1 MRSLLRVEATRLRWR
16 RAIVLLLVAAVA
28 VPALI
33 FAATAWNTRPVSEGE
48 RDQIL
53 SERYAA
59 KEVRRCERDPANFL
73 YPEPNSQDAEV
84 VTAACEAQIL
94 DWYGGRSTLLL
105 DQEVRAG
112 SVLGVVA
119 VVGLLML
126 LVGTTF
132 VGHDWNSGSMSNQL
146 LFEPRRSRVWAAKA
160 LVVLA
165 TGTLVAGLV
174 LAAYWTGLWVLAGSR
189 GLPTG
194 GGVVGDGFE
203 LVLRSA
209 VLAGAAALG
218 GYALTMLFRSTVATI
233 GVLFAVSV
241 VGGTLIGLLNSG
253 GPDSSQRWQPQTHL
267 AGWVTNEARYYDE
280 SSLPEECLSGRR
292 VRGVDC
298 DGEQVVT
305 AADAGAY
312 LGLLL
317 LGAGAV
323 SLVSYRRRDVP

>member
-33 FAATAWNTRPVSEGE
+33 FATTAWNTRPVSEAE
-48 RDQIL
+48 QDQIL

-59 KEVRRCERDPANFL
+59 KEVRRCERDPGNFL
-73 YPEPNSQDAEV
+73 YPEPTSQDAEV

-94 DWYGGRSTLLL
+94 EWYGGRSTLLL
-105 DQEVRAG
+105 DQEVREG
-112 SVLGVVA
+112 SVLGVAA

-160 LVVLA
+160 LVVLGV
-165 TGTLVAGLV
+165 GTLVAGLV
-174 LAAYWTGLWVLAGSR
+174 LAAYWAGLWVLAGSR
-189 GLPTG
+189 DLPTG

-203 LVLRSA
+203 MVLRSA

-233 GVLFAVSV
+233 GALFAVSV
-241 VGGTLIGLLNSG
+241 IGGTLLGLLGSG
-253 GPDSSQRWQPQTHL
+253 DSSTERWQPQLNL
-267 AGWVTNEARYYDE
+267 AAFVTNDVRYYDE
-280 SSLPEECLSGRR
+280 SDLPQECFTRRGGEGEECN
-292 VRGVDC
+292 
-298 DGEQVVT
+298 GEQVLT
-305 AADAGAY
+305 ATDGGVY
-312 LGLLL
+312 LGVLL

-323 SLVSYRRRDVP
+323 SLLSYRRRDVP